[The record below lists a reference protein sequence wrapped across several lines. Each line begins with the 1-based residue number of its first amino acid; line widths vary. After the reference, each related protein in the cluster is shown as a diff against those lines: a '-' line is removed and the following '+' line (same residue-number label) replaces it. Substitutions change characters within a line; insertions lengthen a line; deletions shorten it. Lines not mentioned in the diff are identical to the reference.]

1 MALFDGKLQWSDFGL
16 SKNSPWLSSSWG
28 DGKLSWRDFV
38 ANYAQDGIDAVS
50 NLFKGDT
57 SSDNP
62 YDGLGIDD
70 SFADDIR
77 DQQQQ
82 AAAEQMEYQTNS
94 AQKAMDFSAA
104 EAEKNRNW
112 QEYMSSTSYQ
122 RAVSDLKAAGL
133 NPVLAA
139 GGSSFGASTPSG
151 SAAAGIAQTGSQA
164 EVSEYNSGLAALE
177 VYLKAITSVV
187 NSASRVVSSG
197 TFGNLMSSKGVGK
210 IGFGD

>member
-1 MALFDGKLQWSDFGL
+1 MGLFDGKLQWSDVTSL
-16 SKNSPWLSSSWG
+16 
-28 DGKLSWRDFV
+28 GKMMFPAYGV
-38 ANYAQDGIDAVS
+38 AS
-50 NLFKGDT
+50 LLKGDHPIQQDQALSPT
-57 SSDNP
+57 QEGMNRDN
-62 YDGLGIDD
+62 YTGVLVDDG
-70 SFADDIR
+70 FADEIR
-77 DQQQQ
+77 DMQQQ

-94 AQKAMDFSAA
+94 ANAAMQFSAQ

-122 RAVSDLKAAGL
+122 RAVKDLKAAGL

-151 SAAAGIAQTGSQA
+151 SAATGIAQTGSQA

-177 VYLKAITSVV
+177 VYLQAITSVV

-197 TFGNLMSSKGVGK
+197 TFGNLMSSKGTGK